1 MVPLN
6 KDVILLLAD
15 VTDDMFAE
23 VMDIAPKMDVI
34 RGSRDMRPDEALLPR
49 VKVVFGYAKRLFDQ
63 MMENTSFRPDWLQIR
78 SAGFD
83 RLNTDAMLDRGIVV
97 TNVRGIHGIQMTE
110 TLFGMLLSRARQL
123 GAATLNQ
130 KAAVWKDDYT
140 YEEITGRSMAIIGAG
155 AIARE
160 TAGVARY
167 GFRMKVVGVTRRGLK
182 DEAFDETLPIERWKE
197 AVKDAD
203 IVVNLLPLNRSTH
216 HFFDRDAFSAMKQGA
231 WFANLGRGG
240 TVDTDALIDAL
251 DAGSIAFA
259 ALDVYEVEPLES
271 DSPLWKRHD
280 VMLTPH
286 IAGLS
291 VFYDERAFDVFTRN
305 LRAYIK
311 DGAPSLNIVDLT
323 S

>member
-1 MVPLN
+1 MRQET
-6 KDVILLLAD
+6 ILLLTD
-15 VTDDMFAE
+15 VTKEAISE
-23 VMDIAPKMDVI
+23 LREIAPHMDVVQ
-34 RGSRDMRPDEALLPR
+34 GSRDTLLPTDLIPGI
-49 VKVVFGYAKRLFDQ
+49 KVVYGYAKRTFDTLL
-63 MMENTSFRPDWLQIR
+63 ERDDFKPDWLQIR
-78 SAGFD
+78 SAGYD
-83 RLNTDAMLDRGIVV
+83 RLKTEVILDRGIVV

-123 GAATLNQ
+123 GEAVLNQ
-130 KAAVWKDDYT
+130 KEAIWKDDYT
-140 YEEITGRSMAIIGAG
+140 YEEITGRSLAIIGAG

-160 TAGVARY
+160 TARVARF
-167 GFRMKVVGVTRRGLK
+167 GFSMKVIGVTRRGIK
-182 DEAFDETLPIERWKE
+182 DDAFDETFPIERWKE

-203 IVVNLLPLNRSTH
+203 IVLNLLPLNRSTR
-216 HFFDRDAFSAMKQGA
+216 HFFDQDVFDAMKRGA

-240 TVDTDALIDAL
+240 TVDTEALIKAL
-251 DAGSIAFA
+251 DDGRLGFA
-259 ALDVYEVEPLES
+259 ALDVYEVEPLGS

-305 LRAYIK
+305 LRAYVK
-311 DGAPSLNIVDLT
+311 DGEPSLNIVDLR